1 MSQDPMIR
9 KVIQLAIR
17 LLIAGVVIAA
27 IVYDTK
33 IAAGV
38 LCGGALMFGSFLFGG
53 WTASKMGQ
61 SGMSQ
66 GAAGLVALKLPALG
80 LGLWVLMQRFDAIA
94 VVAGGSVVMLSIVF
108 AALAGQAAPIRKEA

>member
-27 IVYDTK
+27 IMFDAKT
-33 IAAGV
+33 AAGV
-38 LCGGALMFGSFLFGG
+38 LAGGALMFGSFLFGG
-53 WTASKMGQ
+53 WAASKMGQ

-66 GAAGLVALKLPALG
+66 GAAGLIAMKLPILG
-80 LGLWVLMQRFDAIA
+80 LGLWVLMQRFDAMA
-94 VVAGGSVVMLSIVF
+94 VVAGGSVVMLSIVL
-108 AALAGQAAPIRKEA
+108 AALAEQPVTARKEA